1 MDKNGNFKVQLNVA
15 AQINL
20 EKLPKQ
26 WEPVRNIYLTLVFK
40 FKLSMNEK
48 DPSDKLLMINPKNIE
63 LSEMKIM
70 NDKEEMSMEQMMI
83 QSMVNIQFEQ
93 LKKMFKEIPGR
104 MNTIL
109 KLMPQEFACLGFK
122 VTDLDLAFKKSQ
134 MLLSFYHQPVE
145 TGPASLCEAFME

>member
-20 EKLPKQ
+20 ETLPKQ
-26 WEPVRNIYLTLVFK
+26 WEPVRNIYLTFVFK
-40 FKLSMNEK
+40 FTLSVNDK

-83 QSMVNIQFEQ
+83 
-93 LKKMFKEIPGR
+93 
-104 MNTIL
+104 
-109 KLMPQEFACLGFK
+109 
-122 VTDLDLAFKKSQ
+122 
-134 MLLSFYHQPVE
+134 
-145 TGPASLCEAFME
+145 

>member
-1 MDKNGNFKVQLNVA
+1 MSGIYMDKNGNFKVQLNVA

-20 EKLPKQ
+20 ETLPKQ

-40 FKLSMNEK
+40 FKLSINDK
-48 DPSDKLLMINPKNIE
+48 DPNDKLLMINPKNIE

-109 KLMPQEFACLGFK
+109 KLMPKEFACLGFK
-122 VTDLDLAFKKSQ
+122 VTDLDLAFKKS
-134 MLLSFYHQPVE
+134 
-145 TGPASLCEAFME
+145 